1 MEEKLRRNF
10 TMLQFRRATPG
21 SCLAASL
28 PGVRRLIASC
38 FGLGLIPRLLWKS
51 DSGAGT
57 FGAAFGA
64 GIGGLILATHAGWW
78 VGAAAAAVAIG
89 LSVWSARPFAKGN
102 LDPGWV
108 CMDETAGTLVAL
120 VGLSGWPWLA
130 AVLLARAADIWK
142 VLPGVRRAERLPGSL
157 GVVADDV
164 AAGLYGL
171 ALGWALKL
179 AGI

>member
-1 MEEKLRRNF
+1 MERN
-10 TMLQFRRATPG
+10 LGDNSPRANSELCPG
-21 SCLAASL
+21 PGGAASL
-28 PGVRRLIASC
+28 RRVRRLIASS

-51 DSGAGT
+51 DQGAGT

-64 GIGGLILATHAGWW
+64 CIGGLLLVTHAGWW
-78 VGAAAAAVAIG
+78 VGMAAAAAAIG
-89 LSVWSARPFAKGN
+89 LSLWSAAPFAEGH

-130 AVLLARAADIWK
+130 ALVLARAADIWK
-142 VLPGVRRAERLPGSL
+142 VLPGVHRAERLPGSL
-157 GVVADDV
+157 GVTADDI

-171 ALGWALKL
+171 ALGLALKL